1 MPHFDITFLNFKYI
15 KHKHK
20 NGFILDPA
28 KNILKPR
35 INSNTPD
42 VILILKKY

>member
-1 MPHFDITFLNFKYI
+1 MTHFDITFLNFKHI
-15 KHKHK
+15 KNKHK

-35 INSNTPD
+35 ISSKTPEG
-42 VILILKKY
+42 ILILKKY